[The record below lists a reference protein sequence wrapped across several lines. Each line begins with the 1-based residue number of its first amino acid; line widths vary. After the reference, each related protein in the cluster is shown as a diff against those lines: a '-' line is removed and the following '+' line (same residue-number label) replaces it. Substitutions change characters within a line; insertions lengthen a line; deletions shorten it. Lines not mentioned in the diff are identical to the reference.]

1 MSTHI
6 EELVA
11 ESSDFQL
18 EALLVGPDGVTPVGN
33 DVVSEILMTIRDTA
47 SATFLTE
54 DRDVTADLDIAG
66 NFSTWLSA
74 ADNVAVPTSGRN
86 QLRLV
91 TLKVTHSGGKKRNQ
105 EITYYLENMQ
115 DVE

>member
-6 EELVA
+6 EDLVA
-11 ESSDFQL
+11 EGSDFQL
-18 EALLVGPDGVTPVGN
+18 EALLVGPDGITPVGN
-33 DVVSEILMTIRDTA
+33 DVVTEILMTIRDTA
-47 SATFLTE
+47 SATFIAE
-54 DRDVTADLDIAG
+54 DRNVTSALDING
-66 NFSTWLSA
+66 NFSTQLSA
-74 ADNVAVPTSGRN
+74 ADNVAVPTSGKN
-86 QLRLV
+86 QLRLI